1 MSYKYIEIEVEKL
14 GLDFLNPRY
23 EEAKNQRDALQK
35 MLFNQ
40 KQKLVNLAESI
51 IENGLNPADIPIV
64 TNGNSDNYIVLEGN
78 RRITSLILLSQPNI
92 VDLITD
98 NSLKKSFQE
107 LHKLYLD
114 NPLEKILCVYFEQ
127 REDANIWINQKHSGE
142 QDGVGIVKWGAL
154 EKARF
159 QERSGK
165 IDPRL
170 YAIELV
176 KSFGDLTKSEKSLV
190 DEVAITTLARIL
202 NDSMIKEKIGVG
214 IIGDKLMSKTDIEN
228 FIKPL
233 TKIILDL
240 AHKRIKVTDV
250 YYSGDREGYLHTF
263 SEDILPKEENLEK
276 DFHLIEVDLEENIED
291 EQEEIEEKNSSDENE
306 ETTDEKGGPTKRWN
320 LIPKE
325 LNWRI
330 DDKRAL
336 QIFQELQKLN
346 VKAYKNSISVTLRVF
361 FEISMDR
368 FIEENNIS
376 NIYEN
381 DKFANRVQ
389 KIANYMEQE
398 NILNKDQ
405 LKAARI
411 AVSNPNHLVSVD
423 TFHSY
428 VHSRFLIPSPDE
440 LLITWDNMEMF
451 IKKLWGN

>member
-23 EEAKNQRDALQK
+23 EEANNQRDALKK

-40 KQKLVNLAESI
+40 MQKLVNLAESI

-64 TNGNSDNYIVLEGN
+64 TNGKKSNYIVLEGN

-98 NSLKKSFQE
+98 SGLKKSF
-107 LHKLYLD
+107 HKLHELYLN
-114 NPLEKILCVYFEQ
+114 NPIEKILCVYFKH

-142 QDGVGIVKWGAL
+142 QDGVGIVKWGAI

-165 IDPRL
+165 IDSRL

-176 KSFGDLTKSEKSLV
+176 KSFGNLTKSEKNLV

-202 NDSMIKEKIGVG
+202 NDSIIKEKIGVG

-263 SEDILPKEENLEK
+263 SEDILPNEENLEE
-276 DFHLIEVDLEENIED
+276 DFHLIEVDLEVNIED
-291 EQEEIEEKNSSDENE
+291 EQEEKEEENISDDTE
-306 ETTDEKGGPTKRWN
+306 ETTDENNASTKRWN
-320 LIPKE
+320 LIPKD
-325 LNWRI
+325 LNWKI

-336 QIFQELQKLN
+336 QIFLELQKLN
-346 VKAYKNSISVTLRVF
+346 IKAYKNSISVTLRVLL
-361 FEISMDR
+361 EISMDR

-381 DKFANRVQ
+381 DKFASRVQ

-398 NILNKDQ
+398 KILKKDQ